1 MPKLREYFSWAD
13 INKIKSEYD
22 INKLKADPFSALFKI
37 GGAYSAISGVMGL
50 TDQYLF
56 GGAGEDFVKENIYDY
71 GTGKWVPRKWDEKN
85 KKYIAPHYE
94 EGEARKEGFLA
105 RQYQTLRKYAT
116 RPFSA
121 GAEFARYINTEN
133 YTYED
138 YKNKVFGNEGSDL
151 AGPRRENEGKQEYYM
166 RQLLAIEEQKKRLAN
181 KPKKSSKA
189 KHKDFAAHGRTP
201 TNVGMYTAGSTAAA
215 KMPGGYRDGGIGQGL
230 VSGYG
235 SPKRL
240 EKIASQ
246 YAGGVRTLGQTLKL
260 GDTKIKVSRSA

>member
-138 YKNKVFGNEGSDL
+138 YKKQSENLILDSLRKNHSIKNQIDLYKGFVEAIYKKKLNKNKISGYDLQVFCGSILSLVRFNILD
-151 AGPRRENEGKQEYYM
+151 EDD
-166 RQLLAIEEQKKRLAN
+166 IVFITQKKRN
-181 KPKKSSKA
+181 RK
-189 KHKDFAAHGRTP
+189 
-201 TNVGMYTAGSTAAA
+201 
-215 KMPGGYRDGGIGQGL
+215 
-230 VSGYG
+230 
-235 SPKRL
+235 
-240 EKIASQ
+240 
-246 YAGGVRTLGQTLKL
+246 TLKRFNQL
-260 GDTKIKVSRSA
+260 II